1 MTTTNPEPSVR
12 RRVLTLAWPAVLEQL
27 LNMSVGLADT
37 YIVGHLG
44 AASLA
49 AVGLSVQLL
58 NLFWALFSAIGVG
71 STALV
76 ARRIGAREPE
86 AASDVARQSI
96 LLALVIGVFVAAIL
110 WLGAPLFLDWLGAA
124 PDVIQLGTAYLRAV
138 ASTVYMLSILF
149 IGSAILRGAGD
160 TRTPML
166 VMLVINVVNIVVAYT
181 LAYGVGPLPRLGVLG
196 SGIGAAS
203 ARGLGGLLMLA
214 LLVRG
219 RGPVKIGYK
228 IPRPDLKTIGQIL
241 RVGLP
246 AAAEQLLMRFGQ
258 LLLATFITG
267 LGTVAYAAHQVAINA
282 LSVAYMPGFGFAL
295 AATTLVGQELGA
307 RRPERA
313 SQSAYEALRM
323 VVSVMAIMGGLVSI
337 FSAQVMGV
345 FTSDPAVIAAGVPAL
360 RIAGF
365 AMPFLGIGFTLAGS
379 LRGAGDT
386 TSVLVIYGS
395 CIWVVRVANAYWLGP
410 RLGLTGIWIA
420 VGVDFIARAVLL
432 ALRFRSG
439 KWKLVEV

>member
-44 AASLA
+44 AAPLA

-76 ARRIGAREPE
+76 ARRIGAGEPE
-86 AASDVARQSI
+86 AAGDVARQSI

-149 IGSAILRGAGD
+149 IGSAIMRGAGD

-360 RIAGF
+360 RIAGL
-365 AMPFLGIGFTLAGS
+365 AMPFLGIGFTLSGS

-386 TSVLVIYGS
+386 ISVLVIYGS
-395 CIWVVRVANAYWLGP
+395 CIWVVRITNAYWLGP

>member
-1 MTTTNPEPSVR
+1 M
-12 RRVLTLAWPAVLEQL
+12 EQL

-44 AASLA
+44 AAPLA
-49 AVGLSVQLL
+49 AVGLSVQSL

-86 AASDVARQSI
+86 AVSDVARQSI

-149 IGSAILRGAGD
+149 IGSAIMRGAGD

-307 RRPERA
+307 KRPERA
-313 SQSAYEALRM
+313 SQSVYEALRM
-323 VVSVMAIMGGLVSI
+323 VVIVMAIMGGLVSI
-337 FSAQVMGV
+337 FPAQVMGV
-345 FTSDPAVIAAGVPAL
+345 FTSDPAVIATGVPAL

-386 TSVLVIYGS
+386 TSVLVIYGA

-410 RLGLTGIWIA
+410 CLGLIGIWIA